1 MIENDGLL
9 LPFIKLVFKKLDI
22 PLSRLRVYHMFG
34 NTIEFNIRQYIKEE
48 RYINPL
54 NKYMR
59 ELRQIFRLIKNKSSI
74 NKQFKFRIESDIDN
88 IKVFIAI
95 YPDENENIE
104 DLVTLL
110 RLEGIL

>member
-1 MIENDGLL
+1 
-9 LPFIKLVFKKLDI
+9 
-22 PLSRLRVYHMFG
+22 MFG

-59 ELRQIFRLIKNKSSI
+59 ELRQIFRLIENKSSI
-74 NKQFKFRIESDIDN
+74 SKQFKFRIESDIDN

-104 DLVTLL
+104 DLVTVL